1 MEREHCAHGFIT
13 TQFLLALSRMP
24 QGQPGGP
31 SLLRWASLSFPLLPY
46 TLAVSVGQA
55 WSWTLSKC
63 QGVLGTCWFLCS
75 TALCMVQD
83 AEQEG
88 GLEAWASSRGQPKS
102 LGVSSIPLF
111 RCLRVLQCG
120 EKSHTVVESVSVC
133 KGASR
138 DQEFVHSDSPTAF
151 CMYSRAVSPSY

>member
-1 MEREHCAHGFIT
+1 
-13 TQFLLALSRMP
+13 
-24 QGQPGGP
+24 
-31 SLLRWASLSFPLLPY
+31 
-46 TLAVSVGQA
+46 
-55 WSWTLSKC
+55 
-63 QGVLGTCWFLCS
+63 
-75 TALCMVQD
+75 MVQD